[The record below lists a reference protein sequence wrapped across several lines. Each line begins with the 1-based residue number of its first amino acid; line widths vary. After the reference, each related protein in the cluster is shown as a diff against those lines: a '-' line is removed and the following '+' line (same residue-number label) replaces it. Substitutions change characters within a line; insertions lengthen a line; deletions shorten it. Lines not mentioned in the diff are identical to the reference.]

1 MDFLGSIK
9 TDSKSILT
17 LIIPDLHFVLLK
29 IIENKNSK
37 KVVDVFNN
45 IQDKVGIDNFK
56 LLFPAIL
63 TDRDPSFSD
72 ISGIE
77 IDHST
82 GELRTRIFF
91 CDAFKSNQKASV
103 ENMNKQLRK
112 YFPKKESIDHLT
124 DADMKNVMNFINN
137 LRVLSLSGFTP
148 NEAFIRV
155 YGEEL
160 LDSITDI

>member
-17 LIIPDLHFVLLK
+17 LIIVDLHFVLLF
-29 IIENKNSK
+29 IVENKNSQ
-37 KVVDVFNN
+37 KVVEIFNN
-45 IQDKVGIDNFK
+45 IQDKIGIKAFQR
-56 LLFPAIL
+56 LFPVIL
-63 TDRDPSFSD
+63 TDRDPCFSD
-72 ISGIE
+72 FNNIE
-77 IDHST
+77 CDPYT
-82 GELRTRIFF
+82 GEIRSKVFF

-112 YFPKKESIDHLT
+112 YFPKKHSIDHLKQQ
-124 DADMKNVMNFINN
+124 DMKNVENFINN
-137 LRVLSLSGFTP
+137 MRIPSLSGFTP

-160 LDSITDI
+160 LNLLTK